1 MRPFL
6 LIVSLLLIQDD
17 VGSDL
22 HSSQFHRLQLPG
34 PSSELRIVPRVDVPL
49 NMGPSVQSG
58 MNIRLP
64 ISLKFTGRETQTADR
79 LLSSK
84 SMSPQEVLNSTRTET
99 RVSFYRMI
107 EQATPGVGKNCLL
120 RSICEVGQVPAIS
133 PATGLLGEIVD
144 LLLT

>member
-1 MRPFL
+1 MRFL
-6 LIVSLLLIQDD
+6 ILLLVLSVLLCEAAADT
-17 VGSDL
+17 
-22 HSSQFHRLQLPG
+22 FHRLQLPG
-34 PSSELRIVPRVDVPL
+34 PSSELQIVPRVEVP
-49 NMGPSVQSG
+49 MSMAPSIQSG

-64 ISLKFTGRETQTADR
+64 IRLKFAGHETGTTSR
-79 LLSSK
+79 LSAK
-84 SMSPQEVLNSTRTET
+84 SMTPQEVLNSSRTET

-107 EQATPGVGKNCLL
+107 EEASPQIGKACLM